1 MVASIRCYFDT
12 INLKQSDFCPT
23 YFFKTPVFEEE
34 YNNILKN
41 REFQNNNNNN
51 NNNNNFYS
59 YQIYSAYIMFYYKIQ
74 WFYQDFK
81 NQMDLP
87 LDFMLTP
94 SK

>member
-1 MVASIRCYFDT
+1 MIASIRCYFDT

-23 YFFKTPVFEEE
+23 YLFKTPVFEGE

-51 NNNNNFYS
+51 NNNNFYS
-59 YQIYSAYIMFYYKIQ
+59 SQIHNAYIMFYYKIQ

-81 NQMDLP
+81 NQMDLS
-87 LDFMLTP
+87 LDFMLNP